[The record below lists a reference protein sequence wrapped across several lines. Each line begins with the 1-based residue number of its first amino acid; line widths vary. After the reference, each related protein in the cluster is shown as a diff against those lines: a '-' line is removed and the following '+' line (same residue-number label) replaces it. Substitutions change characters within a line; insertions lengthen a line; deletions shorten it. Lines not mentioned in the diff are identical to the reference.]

1 MRERVVVRARLV
13 LLVVALA
20 AVTGSTGCRHGNE
33 PAAVIV
39 TAPDALGTWGFDPL
53 PSETLLVGMTPL
65 RITAP
70 VMFERAT
77 LVMDTGDIELLS
89 ARMSMFGCATC
100 SHRPDIPAYAGVA
113 GSSCSNGPW
122 PPPGYGPT
130 GPLEGFTVLPGESPS
145 LVLYLKPR
153 SVPALTKAVL
163 LTYRDDHH
171 HKHTLRIENERVEV
185 KPANDADGD
194 NCQDSLW
201 FGGTHNPD
209 VARVVTPSPTAS

>member
-1 MRERVVVRARLV
+1 MRRRVCVVVTLAVVTASAGCGRGPARA
-13 LLVVALA
+13 AL
-20 AVTGSTGCRHGNE
+20 S
-33 PAAVIV
+33 V

-53 PSETLLVGMTPL
+53 PSETLLVGMTPM
-65 RITAP
+65 RVTAP
-70 VMFERAT
+70 VTFERAT
-77 LVMDTGDIELLS
+77 LIMDSGDIELLA
-89 ARMSMFGCATC
+89 ARVSMFGCATC
-100 SHRPDIPAYAGVA
+100 AHRPGIPAYAGVA

-130 GPLEGFTVLPGESPS
+130 VPLERFTVLPGESPS

-163 LTYRDDHH
+163 LTYRDAHH

-209 VARVVTPSPTAS
+209 VGRVVTPSPTTS